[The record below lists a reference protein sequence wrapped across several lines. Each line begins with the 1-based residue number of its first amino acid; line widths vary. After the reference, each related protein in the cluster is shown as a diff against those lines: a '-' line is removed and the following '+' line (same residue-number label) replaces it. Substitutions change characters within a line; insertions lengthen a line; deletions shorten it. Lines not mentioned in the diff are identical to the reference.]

1 MFDALRAR
9 LMNDLRNMDS
19 DLLTLRDE
27 NLTSIL
33 LCGNKIYDDK
43 INQIILKHEIQ
54 YIKDSQIFDELFF
67 NPS

>member
-1 MFDALRAR
+1 
-9 LMNDLRNMDS
+9 MDS